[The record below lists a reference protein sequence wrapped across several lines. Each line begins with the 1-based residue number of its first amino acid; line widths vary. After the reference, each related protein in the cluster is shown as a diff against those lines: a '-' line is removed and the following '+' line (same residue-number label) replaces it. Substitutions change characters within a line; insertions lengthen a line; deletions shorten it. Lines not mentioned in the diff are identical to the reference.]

1 MGNRDIS
8 LRETGKLDDD
18 VVKVLQAAAE
28 KGIPAVCCN
37 QDLKALWTSGEHYM
51 PGTLEVAYRTHF
63 GGKTIF
69 FGKPDVEFFAAAV
82 DLAMASPEGK
92 HDHPSP
98 ESEESSSAAAK
109 FEGYAERKD
118 GLECYRP
125 ETIRERRRKL
135 SMAGVRAVHVG
146 DSLQHDVNG
155 AVNAGIDVIFVSKY
169 GVHKKDLYTLKD
181 GDKVGG
187 TNTEV
192 HELDPQDLLNG
203 TCDLCDRLGVLR
215 PSYIVETFSM

>member
-1 MGNRDIS
+1 MI
-8 LRETGKLDDD
+8 T
-18 VVKVLQAAAE
+18 
-28 KGIPAVCCN
+28 
-37 QDLKALWTSGEHYM
+37 
-51 PGTLEVAYRTHF
+51 
-63 GGKTIF
+63 
-69 FGKPDVEFFAAAV
+69 
-82 DLAMASPEGK
+82 
-92 HDHPSP
+92 SP

-135 SMAGVRAVHVG
+135 SVAGVRAVHVG

-155 AVNAGIDVIFVSKY
+155 AVNAGIDVEDSSPSMVY
-169 GVHKKDLYTLKD
+169 TEKDLYTLKD